1 MWCSAP
7 AWQPGISATL
17 LLELCPGI
25 TFQPSVFLTIINNFR
40 GLLDSNYGPHTY
52 VYMSDRWDSLNGT
65 GYWMVGPVDDLSDES
80 FLEDA
85 ARSYNM
91 DQVDRLHWKCPK
103 LYIVIVCLFPPIFSP
118 CLGILGGKLNHQPR
132 ALREHDAGIL
142 PHQDIPRLEYKPT
155 ISFPLRFEFKR
166 RCDVHNDAAE
176 VDLVRNALRLPSH
189 LLRWQRQRVLLQL
202 EVGHKSQEQQQEKA
216 KKAAAKTL
224 EAWIWLEAT
233 GKAESLKLSDC
244 AGGWRKIDWKHQ
256 IVYYGNNKVDND
268 IYHLCRWTLV
278 SQNLPYSSTTHQT
291 QK

>member
-1 MWCSAP
+1 M
-7 AWQPGISATL
+7 
-17 LLELCPGI
+17 
-25 TFQPSVFLTIINNFR
+25 
-40 GLLDSNYGPHTY
+40 
-52 VYMSDRWDSLNGT
+52 
-65 GYWMVGPVDDLSDES
+65 
-80 FLEDA
+80 
-85 ARSYNM
+85 
-91 DQVDRLHWKCPK
+91 
-103 LYIVIVCLFPPIFSP
+103 
-118 CLGILGGKLNHQPR
+118 GILGGKLNHQPR

-176 VDLVRNALRLPSH
+176 VDLVRDALRLPSH
-189 LLRWQRQRVLLQL
+189 LLRWQRQRVLHQL
-202 EVGHKSQEQQQEKA
+202 KVGHKSQEQQQEKA

-256 IVYYGNNKVDND
+256 SVYYGNNKVDND

-278 SQNLPYSSTTHQT
+278 SQNRPYSSTTHQT